1 MKKNVAIPQHVR
13 RPCLIGR
20 CMVFYDSCYSILQ
33 KTTCTCPS
41 SRSYR
46 DRSGQVH
53 LLCSRRPYPFL
64 SLTASPTRHRSSPP
78 IHPPRKLGEA
88 PFPFDHL
95 VRRVPGMDA
104 SLPTPP
110 SHQRRPTSGVD
121 PVLHTISSFFL
132 PSRFVLVFFRL
143 NFFCP
148 KWMNP
153 FYTFPIPLIFRIRTL
168 N

>member
-1 MKKNVAIPQHVR
+1 VDAAIPQHVR
-13 RPCLIGR
+13 RPCLIGG
-20 CMVFYDSCYSILQ
+20 CMVFYDSCYSILH

-53 LLCSRRPYPFL
+53 LLCSRRPFL
-64 SLTASPTRHRSSPP
+64 SLTASPTRHRSRPS

-110 SHQRRPTSGVD
+110 SHRRRPTTAVALIRCCIPSRVFFSHLD
-121 PVLHTISSFFL
+121 LFLFSFVSISS
-132 PSRFVLVFFRL
+132 VL
-143 NFFCP
+143 NG
-148 KWMNP
+148 
-153 FYTFPIPLIFRIRTL
+153 
-168 N
+168 